1 MNKIK
6 VAWFNAQRFNK
17 ATMTP
22 VAMGIIWAIDRFTGI
37 DFTKDEYAVV
47 SALLV
52 GLVVL
57 LVPNRDVP

>member
-1 MNKIK
+1 MSKIK
-6 VAWFNAQRFNK
+6 TAWFNAQRFNK

-22 VAMGIIWAIDRFTGI
+22 IAMGIIWMVDRFSGL
-37 DFTKDEYAVV
+37 DFTKDEYALV

-57 LVPNRDVP
+57 LVPNREAT